1 MRALMFIFE
10 SINIYFGWFCAR
22 SSEPKPI
29 KQGRKT
35 AVKPNSS
42 QGPGSQMKI
51 KSTRPQAQIANTK
64 IGCAQVK
71 GKRWTRGKGQQ
82 LYKTHGVPETT

>member
-35 AVKPNSS
+35 AVKPNPSH
-42 QGPGSQMKI
+42 GPGSPRKQNMYKH
-51 KSTRPQAQIANTK
+51 N
-64 IGCAQVK
+64 GVVK
-71 GKRWTRGKGQQ
+71 QKGVNN
-82 LYKTHGVPETT
+82 YAAA